1 MLKKKLLSVLL
12 AAAMTCA
19 MCLSV
24 GAAEVPA
31 DSSEVDVYHSAVEDS
46 TTNFMFSI
54 WIYFNIKH
62 DIGVCHHADH
72 KDFADNR
79 GDQSYLGIYF
89 RKRPQ

>member
-19 MCLSV
+19 MCLSA

-54 WIYFNIKH
+54 
-62 DIGVCHHADH
+62 
-72 KDFADNR
+72 
-79 GDQSYLGIYF
+79 
-89 RKRPQ
+89 